1 MHDRSAHLAGIGL
14 MLFATLMFSLN
25 DVLGKWLVGT
35 YSVGQILLLRSTAA
49 LLMLSPFIWRAGA
62 TAFRDAQRPALQ
74 VLRGCLS
81 TFEVACFYLSVFYL
95 PLADAMTFYL
105 AGPIYVTA
113 LSAIFL
119 REKVGIFRWSAVI
132 VGFIGVVIALNPGA
146 GSFGIGSLVA
156 LLGSFVYSIFMVV
169 TRQLKATPNAVLATA
184 QSASAVVFGA
194 VLASFSWVPVT
205 SGSHYV
211 LLLILGSVSIA
222 AIVCVNHSLRIAPA
236 SVVVPYQYTMIV
248 WAIIFG
254 FMFFNDV
261 PKLNTLVGA
270 AIIVAS
276 GIVIFLREQRLPRH
290 IGDKPPIVEPTA

>member
-14 MLFATLMFSLN
+14 MLLATLMFSLN
-25 DVLGKWLVGT
+25 DVLGKWLVAT
-35 YSVGQILLLRSTAA
+35 YSVGQILLLRSIAA
-49 LLMLSPFIWRAGA
+49 LLMLSPFILRTGWAG
-62 TAFRDAQRPALQ
+62 FRHAERPGLQ

-81 TFEVACFYLSVFYL
+81 TFEVACFYLSVFFL

-119 REKVGIFRWSAVI
+119 HEKVGIFRWSAVI
-132 VGFIGVVIALNPGA
+132 VGFIGVIIALNPGA
-146 GSFGIGSLVA
+146 GSFGVGSLVA

-169 TRQLKATPNAVLATA
+169 TRQLKSTPNAVLASA
-184 QSASAVVFGA
+184 QSLSAVLFGA
-194 VLASFSWVPVT
+194 VLAPFSWVPVT
-205 SGSHYV
+205 SSVHYL

-236 SVVVPYQYTMIV
+236 SVVVPYQYTLIV
-248 WAIIFG
+248 WAIVFG
-254 FMFFNDV
+254 FAAFGDV
-261 PKLNTLVGA
+261 PQAHTLIGA

-290 IGDKPPIVEPTA
+290 ADDKPPIVEPTA

>member
-1 MHDRSAHLAGIGL
+1 VQDRSAHLAGIGL

-49 LLMLSPFIWRAGA
+49 LLMLSPFILRAGPA
-62 TAFRDAQRPALQ
+62 AFRDAQRPALQ

-119 REKVGIFRWSAVI
+119 REQVGIFRWSAVI
-132 VGFIGVVIALNPGA
+132 VGFIGVIIALNPGA

-156 LLGSFVYSIFMVV
+156 LLGSLVYSIFMVV

-184 QSASAVVFGA
+184 QSLSAVVFGT
-194 VLASFSWVPVT
+194 VLAPFSWVPVT
-205 SGSHYV
+205 NSLHYL

-222 AIVCVNHSLRIAPA
+222 AIVCVNHSLRLAPA
-236 SVVVPYQYTMIV
+236 SVVVPYQYTLIV

-254 FMFFNDV
+254 FAAFGDV
-261 PKLNTLVGA
+261 PNVHTLIGA
-270 AIIVAS
+270 GIIVGS
-276 GIVIFLREQRLPRH
+276 GLFIFWREQRLGRSVEETPTL
-290 IGDKPPIVEPTA
+290 VEPAA